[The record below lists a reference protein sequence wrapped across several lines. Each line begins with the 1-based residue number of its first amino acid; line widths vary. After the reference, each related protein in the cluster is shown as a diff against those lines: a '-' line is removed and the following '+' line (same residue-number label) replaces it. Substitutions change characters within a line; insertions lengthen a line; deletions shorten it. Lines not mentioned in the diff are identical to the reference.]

1 MLQTS
6 KWKSWVIRGTLLL
19 WALQV
24 IWLFCH
30 FGPEMRDLARRLAA
44 GDVGAAIR
52 QEEPLY
58 PWVQSLAAIIPEQ
71 ATYVFLDDYEAGKEI
86 EARYFL
92 SPRRHILLPPQVPA
106 DFLFYVLHQQKAS
119 FLIIR
124 DRQRP
129 LGPGAQAARSSPA
142 FRPLDLPGPGLAFR
156 VDPGLLGWGF
166 YD

>member
-1 MLQTS
+1 MLRATI
-6 KWKSWVIRGTLLL
+6 WKSRIIRGVLLL

-30 FGPEMRDLARRLAA
+30 FEPEMRDLARRLAA
-44 GDVGAAIR
+44 GDVGPAIR

-58 PWVQSLAAIIPEQ
+58 PWLKSLAVIIPEQ

-86 EARYFL
+86 EAHYYL
-92 SPRRHILLPPQVPA
+92 APRRHILLPPQVPA
-106 DFLFYVLHQQKAS
+106 DFLFYVLHQEKAS

-124 DRQRP
+124 DRQQP

>member
-6 KWKSWVIRGTLLL
+6 NWKSWVIRGTLLL

-24 IWLFCH
+24 IWLFFH
-30 FGPEMRDLARRLAA
+30 FGPEMRDLAWRVSR
-44 GDVGAAIR
+44 GDVGSAIR

-58 PWVQSLAAIIPEQ
+58 PWVQSLAVIIPEQ

-106 DFLFYVLHQQKAS
+106 DFLFYVLHQEKAS

-129 LGPGAQAARSSPA
+129 LGHGAQAARSSPA